1 MTEIAIKKI
10 RKKRTYPETILH
22 KSCVRYFDNQ
32 YPKYRLNFIK
42 IDNEGKRS
50 KAAGGIAKAC
60 GLRKGAADMILAIS
74 KKEYHGCFIEF
85 KSDVGVLRL
94 EQEEFSN
101 AVFKTNYC
109 YVVIRDLDDF
119 IKFIDNWM
127 SKIN

>member
-1 MTEIAIKKI
+1 MTEISLKKF
-10 RKKRTYPETILH
+10 REKRTYLETIIH

-60 GLRKGAADMILAIS
+60 GLRKGAADMFLSIS
-74 KKEYHGCFIEF
+74 NKEYHGLFVEF
-85 KSDVGVLRL
+85 KSDMGFLRM
-94 EQEEFSN
+94 EQEYFAD
-101 AVFKTNYC
+101 AVEKTKYC

-127 SKIN
+127 KNNI